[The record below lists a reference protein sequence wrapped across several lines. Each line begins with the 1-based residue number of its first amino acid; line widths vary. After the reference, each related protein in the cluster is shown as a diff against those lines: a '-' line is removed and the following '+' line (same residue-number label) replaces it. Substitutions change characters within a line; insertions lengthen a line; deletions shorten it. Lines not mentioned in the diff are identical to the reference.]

1 MINRAFGLDSLDA
14 LYDYLHE
21 TEELD
26 ELPFEPGSRRHSRAV
41 DDDTSLLKTEL
52 ASAERGSS
60 DKVL

>member
-21 TEELD
+21 TKNSMNYLLNQVPDDIAE
-26 ELPFEPGSRRHSRAV
+26 AV

-52 ASAERGSS
+52 ARALKR
-60 DKVL
+60 K